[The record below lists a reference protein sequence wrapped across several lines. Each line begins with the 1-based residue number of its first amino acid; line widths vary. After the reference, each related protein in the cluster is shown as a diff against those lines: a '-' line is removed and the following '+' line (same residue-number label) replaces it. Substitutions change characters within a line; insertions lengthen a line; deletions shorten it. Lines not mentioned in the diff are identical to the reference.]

1 MHRTTHIR
9 NGIGAVGAVCL
20 RAASLAPFLEATFS
34 AEEIERS
41 PDGDDVEL
49 RVGD

>member
-9 NGIGAVGAVCL
+9 NGIGAVGPYVFGPRGL
-20 RAASLAPFLEATFS
+20 VPFLEATFS

-41 PDGDDVEL
+41 PDGHEVEL